1 MSDDRFEQ
9 FLRREAGR
17 YHAPPAV
24 PREKMWRAIADGRR
38 VERRRTRPPTW
49 IYWGAGI
56 AAALVIGVGIG
67 RFTVPG
73 EEAATVA
80 DAGSAET
87 AGPSATQV
95 AFRLTA
101 AQHLARVEVFLI
113 GFRSDARSGAPGAG
127 SVPDARSLLA
137 TTRVLIDSPAAED
150 VMLRQLLE
158 DIELV
163 LSQIASYA
171 GGSDSTELDFID
183 ESLDQRSV
191 LFRLR
196 TATDAG
202 PVGTLIQGVL

>member
-1 MSDDRFEQ
+1 MTEDRFEE
-9 FLRREAGR
+9 FIRREAR
-17 YHAPPAV
+17 QYHEPPAV
-24 PREKMWRAIADGRR
+24 PRDDMWRAIAEERRVGRR
-38 VERRRTRPPTW
+38 RPRRPTW

-67 RFTVPG
+67 RYSAPGDDTV
-73 EEAATVA
+73 TLA
-80 DAGSAET
+80 DAGPVSAAE
-87 AGPSATQV
+87 PSATRA

-101 AQHLARVEVFLI
+101 AEHLARVEVFLT
-113 GFRSDARSGAPGAG
+113 GFRTDARSGTPLSATA
-127 SVPDARSLLA
+127 PDARSLLA

-163 LSQIASYA
+163 LTQIASYS
-171 GGSDSTELDFID
+171 GERDTTELDFID

-196 TATDAG
+196 TATDATPTG
-202 PVGTLIQGVL
+202 AMIQGVL

>member
-9 FLRREAGR
+9 FLRREARR
-17 YHAPPAV
+17 YHEPPAA
-24 PREKMWRAIADGRR
+24 PREEMWRAIADERR
-38 VERRRTRPPTW
+38 AGRRRTRRPTW

-67 RFTVPG
+67 RYSAPG
-73 EEAATVA
+73 EDTVMLA
-80 DAGSAET
+80 DAGSVSAAEP
-87 AGPSATQV
+87 AATQA

-101 AQHLARVEVFLI
+101 AQHLARVEVFLT
-113 GFRSDARSGAPGAG
+113 GFRTDARMGAPVAATA
-127 SVPDARSLLA
+127 PDARSLLA
-137 TTRVLIDSPAAED
+137 TTRVLIDSPAADD

-202 PVGTLIQGVL
+202 PVGTMIQGVL

>member
-17 YHAPPAV
+17 YHEPPAV
-24 PREKMWRAIADGRR
+24 PREEMWRAIADGRR
-38 VERRRTRPPTW
+38 AGRRPTRRPTW

-67 RFTVPG
+67 RYTVPG
-73 EEAATVA
+73 DEAVTLAE
-80 DAGSAET
+80 AGPAET
-87 AGPSATQV
+87 AGTSATQV

-113 GFRSDARSGAPGAG
+113 GFRTDARSGAPGAG
-127 SVPDARSLLA
+127 TAPDARSLLA

-202 PVGTLIQGVL
+202 PVSTMMQGVL